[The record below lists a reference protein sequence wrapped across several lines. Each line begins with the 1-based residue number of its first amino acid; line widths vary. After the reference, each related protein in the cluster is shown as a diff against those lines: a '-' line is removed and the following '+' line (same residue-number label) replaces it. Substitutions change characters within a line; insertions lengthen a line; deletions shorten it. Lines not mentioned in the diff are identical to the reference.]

1 MLELY
6 HNDMS
11 TCAQKVRS
19 QLAEKGLEWSGPNLN
34 LRAGEQHTPEFLK
47 LNPKGVVPVLVH
59 DGFVVT
65 ESNIILEYVEDAFP
79 DRKRLLAATAQER
92 ARTRYWLQ
100 KLDSGLHLAIAV
112 ISIGVAFRDQ
122 LLAVHTTPEALEKFY
137 LATPDPALRNI
148 YRSLVPAGVDSPQ
161 FAAALEAWLKCFTEM
176 EDRLASQPFLVGEL
190 SLADFG
196 IVPYAVRFEHLRL
209 EHAWAGLPNVA
220 AWFGRMKQTAG
231 YRGGIETW
239 LNPKYLSLMGEK
251 GAALLPRTTP
261 LIDEMLAPKA
271 MAA

>member
-34 LRAGEQHTPEFLK
+34 LRAGEQHRPEFLK

-79 DRKRLLAATAQER
+79 DRKPLLASTAAQR

-100 KLDSGLHLAIAV
+100 KLDSGLHLSIAIL
-112 ISIGVAFRDQ
+112 SIGVAFRDQ
-122 LLAVHTTPEALEKFY
+122 LLMVHDTPEALEKY
-137 LATPDPALRNI
+137 YAAVPDPALRAI
-148 YRSLVPAGVDSPQ
+148 YRGLVPDGANVPQ
-161 FAAALEAWLKCFTEM
+161 FADALEAWMTCFREM
-176 EDRLASQPFLVGEL
+176 ERKLAAQPFLVGEL

-196 IVPYAVRFEHLRL
+196 ILPYACRFEHLRL
-209 EHAWAGLPNVA
+209 EHAWAALPNVA
-220 AWFGRMKQTAG
+220 AWYRRMKATQG
-231 YRGGIETW
+231 YRIGIEQW
-239 LNPKYLSLMGEK
+239 LNPKYLALMSEK
-251 GAALLPRTTP
+251 GEALLPRTTK
-261 LIDEMLAPKA
+261 LIDQMLAPKA
-271 MAA
+271 LAA

>member
-11 TCAQKVRS
+11 TCAQKVRGV
-19 QLAEKGLEWSGPNLN
+19 LAEKNLEWSGPNLN
-34 LRAGEQHTPEFLK
+34 LRAGEQHKPEFLK
-47 LNPKGVVPVLVH
+47 LNPKGVVPVLVD

-65 ESNIILEYVEDAFP
+65 ESNIIIEYVEDAFP
-79 DRKRLLAATAQER
+79 DRKALLSSRADAR

-137 LATPDPALRNI
+137 AATPDPALRNI
-148 YRSLVPAGVDSPQ
+148 YRGLVPEGVDSPQ
-161 FAAALEAWLKCFTEM
+161 FAAAVEAWLKCFAEM
-176 EDRLASQPFLVGEL
+176 EARLASQPFLVGEL

-209 EHAWAGLPNVA
+209 EHAWATLPNVA
-220 AWFGRMKQTAG
+220 AWFARMKQTEG
-231 YRGGIETW
+231 YRVGIEKW

-251 GAALLPRTTP
+251 GEALLPRTKP

-271 MAA
+271 LAA